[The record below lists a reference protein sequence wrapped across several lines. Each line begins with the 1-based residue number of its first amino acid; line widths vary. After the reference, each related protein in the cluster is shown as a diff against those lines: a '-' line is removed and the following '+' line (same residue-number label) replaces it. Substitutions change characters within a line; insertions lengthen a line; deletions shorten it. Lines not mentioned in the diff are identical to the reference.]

1 MKTKDIKKI
10 IKLNIESNIPENA
23 PRIDF
28 PFAKEIITV
37 ENKKFVFSFK
47 LVMSSV
53 FAIFVIILGFA
64 FWPNN
69 GIDPN
74 PPAKLLNSNNE
85 IVSFSAISSVSLLST
100 IGTNELIS
108 LTSDFEVVLEHPT
121 VITKVLPYLKSIEQ
135 LLLSD
140 SGLNIISGESDMP
153 EYDYYMQFETK
164 NLANISTI
172 YVMHYNLDLVDED
185 DEDSEYSIVGILI
198 RGNKTYNVTGKK
210 EIEDSEEKVEFK
222 AFLDESNYVESL
234 YKIENDEQVFEFMV
248 IQNNLV
254 VSESKYEIEYDDK
267 DEIKVKLSFTEGN
280 NEGEY
285 EFEYYSE
292 DNVNLIKIQFETE
305 LNNIESSGEMIV
317 QMVVDD
323 ITGNTR
329 YLIYVDPDD
338 GDEYDYEIEEDEYD
352 DEEDEEDEEDA
363 EDEDDAEDE
372 EDEEDA
378 EDEEDELDD
387 NL

>member
-23 PRIDF
+23 PSIDF
-28 PFAKEIITV
+28 PFARKIDAV
-37 ENKKFVFSFK
+37 ENKRFHFSFK
-47 LVMSSV
+47 FAMSAL
-53 FAIFVIILGFA
+53 FAVFVIVLGFA

-69 GIDPN
+69 GIDPT

-108 LTSDFEVVLEHPT
+108 LSTDIEVVVEQPT
-121 VITKVLPYLKSIEQ
+121 VIKKVLPYLRSIEQ
-135 LLLSD
+135 LLLSE

-153 EYDYYMQFETK
+153 EYDFYMQFETK
-164 NLANISTI
+164 NLANISTV

-185 DEDSEYSIVGILI
+185 DEESEYTIEGILLL
-198 RGNKTYNVTGKK
+198 GNKTYFVTGKK
-210 EIEDSEEKVEFK
+210 EIEDDEEKVEFK

-234 YKIENDEQVFEFMV
+234 YKIENDKQVFEFTV
-248 IQNNLV
+248 IQNNLL
-254 VSESKYEIEYDDK
+254 VSESKYEIEFDNHE
-267 DEIKVKLSFTEGN
+267 EIKVKLSFTEGN

-292 DNVNLIKIQFETE
+292 DDVNLIKIHFDTK

-317 QMVVDD
+317 QMVVDE

-338 GDEYDYEIEEDEYD
+338 GDEYEYETEEDDDDDED
-352 DEEDEEDEEDA
+352 DEDDENEEDNEESEDEEDEEDEED
-363 EDEDDAEDE
+363 
-372 EDEEDA
+372 
-378 EDEEDELDD
+378 